1 MMNDDTTIVDDEPP
15 CKDSS
20 EQAVGSKPAK
30 RRSWRAILI
39 ALHRDIGFLCVG
51 LTLLYAISG
60 IAMNHRHQW
69 NPNQSEQQMQL
80 QVGSAG
86 QLLTGQIG
94 QERVKLLDADATQMT
109 PQEEKLL
116 VSEIMKRTQ
125 RTEAPGNTMWQGPGL
140 IRLFFGA
147 RGTDI
152 IEYEPKSGQLR
163 HVLRKNRVALREM
176 NFLHRNSLD
185 KSWTWIGDIYAV
197 LLAFLAISGAI
208 VIRGKRG
215 LKGWGSVYLV
225 VGLLVPIIFILIMR

>member
-1 MMNDDTTIVDDEPP
+1 MMNDETKVVDEKPP
-15 CKDSS
+15 CSNSS
-20 EQAVGSKPAK
+20 ELAATSKAPK
-30 RRSWRAILI
+30 CRSWRAILI

-69 NPNQSEQQMQL
+69 NPNQSEQEMQL

-86 QLLTGQIG
+86 QLLTGQIA
-94 QERVKLLDADATQMT
+94 QERVKQLDADVTQMT
-109 PQEEKLL
+109 QQEEKMLI
-116 VSEIMKRTQ
+116 SEIMKRTQ
-125 RTEAPGNTMWQGPGL
+125 RTEAPTNTMWQGPKL

-147 RGTDI
+147 RGNDI
-152 IEYEPKSGQLR
+152 VEYEPQSGQVR
-163 HVLRKNRVALREM
+163 HVLRKNRVALRDM

-185 KSWTWIGDIYAV
+185 KSWTWIGDIYAI

-215 LKGWGSVYLV
+215 LKGWGSVYLL
-225 VGLLVPIIFILIMR
+225 VGLLVPIIFIWIMR